1 MSAEPEAP
9 TDVAPA
15 VATDPAAPAGKKQQ
29 IDPWNVAGEI
39 GEDGKAK
46 AIDYNKLVD
55 EFGTKLIDQ
64 PLLDR
69 FEKVTGHKPH
79 RFLRRRIFFSER
91 DLGLVLD
98 RFEKVLPVPDTS
110 MSRVLTVL

>member
-1 MSAEPEAP
+1 MAAEPEAP

-15 VATDPAAPAGKKQQ
+15 VATDPTAPATKKQLV
-29 IDPWNVAGEI
+29 DPWNVAGEV

-64 PLLDR
+64 ALLDR

-91 DLGLVLD
+91 DLNLILD
-98 RFEKVLPVPDTS
+98 RYEKVLSHQTLS
-110 MSRVLTVL
+110 LRRIEC